1 MSGFQGALPPS
12 LMGAPPNAGP
22 AVAPHG
28 TPGSAMADQSK
39 IKLGLE
45 QLQAGLPG
53 VPMGTPLHEAV
64 LKAITTIGKHLTE
77 MQDSPQMKMQN
88 LLAMVQKA
96 RQQQPSQAL
105 AGMMGP
111 GAPHPPGPGGA
122 PPMPGMAPP
131 PPMPGAPPG

>member
-28 TPGSAMADQSK
+28 APGNAAAGMSK

-45 QLQAGLPG
+45 QLQAGLPDI
-53 VPMGTPLHEAV
+53 PMGTEMHDAV
-64 LKAITTIGKHLTE
+64 MKAISTIGKHMTE

-88 LLAMVQKA
+88 LLAMIQKA
-96 RQQQPSQAL
+96 RQQQPNAAL
-105 AGMMGP
+105 AGMAG
-111 GAPHPPGPGGA
+111 GAPHPPGA
-122 PPMPGMAPP
+122 PPPAMMPP